1 MRRHRYCVVLNPA
14 EIRLA
19 TQAMINF
26 RNKLLEKGIDTV
38 DVDRIIMKLC
48 RKKSKLR

>member
-26 RNKLLEKGIDTV
+26 RNKLVEKGIDTV
-38 DVDRIIMKLC
+38 DVDGIILKLHS
-48 RKKSKLR
+48 RKWRWH

>member
-1 MRRHRYCVVLNPA
+1 MRQQRYYVALNLS

-26 RNKLLEKGIDTV
+26 RNKLVEKGIDTV
-38 DVDRIIMKLC
+38 DLDGIIMKLC
-48 RKKSKLR
+48 RKK